1 MKYKFANKEN
11 TTVNDNEN
19 NVMNITQHNWR
30 WQEYQDWLAEGNVTE
45 PYQTEEEELNEALNQ
60 KISEILIMNDAKDK
74 EPILFKGEL
83 FKNTNAVTETI
94 KVGEMM
100 GQQDTDPLFVN
111 GGYWDNFDG
120 SISVPFTFK
129 DLKDLYTT
137 DYMKCAVHY
146 AVAKYHIDTVKSFS
160 TPEEILNY
168 DITVGWDGSIL
179 NN

>member
-11 TTVNDNEN
+11 TAVNDNEKN
-19 NVMNITQHNWR
+19 LMNITIYSR
-30 WQEYQDWLAEGNVTE
+30 FWQEYQDWLAEGNVTE
-45 PYQTEEEELNEALNQ
+45 PYQTIEEELNEALNK
-60 KISEILIMNDAKDK
+60 KIGEILMMNDAKDK
-74 EPILFKGEL
+74 EPIPFKGEL

-94 KVGEMM
+94 KVCEMM
-100 GQQDTDPLFVN
+100 GQQDNDPLFVN

-137 DYMKCAVHY
+137 GYMKCAVHY

-179 NN
+179 KN